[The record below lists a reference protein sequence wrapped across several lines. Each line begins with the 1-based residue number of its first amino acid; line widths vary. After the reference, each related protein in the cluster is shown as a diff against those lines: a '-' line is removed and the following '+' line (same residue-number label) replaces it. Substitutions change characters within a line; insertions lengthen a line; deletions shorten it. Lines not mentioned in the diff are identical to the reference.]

1 MTFRNRAPR
10 FRPALLAIAL
20 LPAMIACAG
29 KEDGNGTARAD
40 SSTNASAGQVAA
52 DQASS
57 PDWSLAGALLAGRL
71 AYDEGDDVMAAKL
84 LGLAREAAPGD
95 QVLAARTLSALIS
108 SGDFKGAVALAAE
121 IKEQGAKTPFIG
133 LVEIVDRAKAGDF
146 KGAKVALDSLG
157 DDGIGRL
164 AKPFFAAWISLGLD
178 GNLEQAIAALT
189 PLNDFNGLGAVITQ
203 HTALME
209 DQVGQSKQALER
221 MKGAADAG
229 AASARFI
236 ELYVALLHRDGDKDD
251 ASAFIDLFRTANSG
265 VAGAIADPLA
275 ERLAKPAPKG
285 PIIATPAEGLA
296 EAFFDLGSI
305 LQSENVE
312 DQAKVFGRLALE
324 LDPDLDIARLL
335 LGNLLQQRDRCAEAI
350 DMYRSIHKDS
360 IYRWSADI
368 SVADCQQK
376 LDDLDGAIATL
387 NGLVKS
393 RPHRIEAVV
402 ELGDLYR
409 REKRF
414 ADAADA
420 YSQVI
425 GTIKDP
431 SASDW
436 TLFYSRGV
444 AYERN
449 KQWDKAEPDF
459 KKALELSPDQPYVL
473 NYLAYTWVERRE
485 NLDQALKM
493 LNSAVEQRPEEGFIV
508 DSLGWAYFQLGS
520 FDKAVT
526 YLERAVELQPTD
538 PVLNDHLGDAYWRV
552 GRKAEARFQWHRSLS
567 FKPEEDQIS
576 VIQEKLK
583 TGLGAAKAE
592 AITPS
597 GG

>member
-1 MTFRNRAPR
+1 MTFRLRAPR
-10 FRPALLAIAL
+10 IRPALFALAL

-29 KEDGNGTARAD
+29 QEDGDGTARAD
-40 SSTNASAGQVAA
+40 STQAA
-52 DQASS
+52 TDQAAA
-57 PDWSLAGALLAGRL
+57 DWSLSGALLAGRL
-71 AYDEGDDVMAAKL
+71 AYNQGDDVMAAKL

-95 QVLAARTLSALIS
+95 QALAARTLAALIS
-108 SGDFKGAVALAAE
+108 SGDFKGAVALVAE
-121 IKEQGAKTPFIG
+121 IKEQGAKTPFISI
-133 LVEIVDRAKAGDF
+133 VEFVDRVKADDF
-146 KGAKVALDSLG
+146 KGAKLALDGLS
-157 DDGIGRL
+157 DDGIGRI
-164 AKPFFAAWISLGLD
+164 AKPFFAAWISLALD
-178 GNLEQAIAALT
+178 GKLEPAIAALG
-189 PLNDFNGLGAVITQ
+189 PLSDFNGLGAVVTQ
-203 HTALME
+203 HSALME
-209 DQVGQSKQALER
+209 DQAGQSQQALER

-236 ELYVALLHRDGDKDD
+236 ELYVEFLHRGGDTGD
-251 ASAFIDLFRTANSG
+251 ANAFLDLFRSANAG
-265 VAGAIADPLA
+265 IAGAIADPLA
-275 ERLAKPAPKG
+275 ERLAKPAAKG
-285 PIIATPAEGLA
+285 PILATPAQGLA

-312 DQAKVFGRLALE
+312 DQAKVFARLALE
-324 LDPDLDIARLL
+324 LDPDLDIAKLL
-335 LGNLLQQRDRCAEAI
+335 LGNLMQQRDRCADAI
-350 DMYRSIHKDS
+350 AMYRTIRAES
-360 IYRWSADI
+360 IYRWSGEI

-387 NGLVKS
+387 RDLVKA
-393 RPHRIEAVV
+393 RPNRIEAVV

-414 ADAADA
+414 GEAVDA

-425 GTIKDP
+425 DKIKQP
-431 SASDW
+431 SSNDW
-436 TLFYSRGV
+436 TLYYSRGV
-444 AYERN
+444 AHERN

-459 KKALELSPDQPYVL
+459 QKALELSPDQPYVL

-508 DSLGWAYFQLGS
+508 DSLGWAYFQLGE

-552 GRKAEARFQWHRSLS
+552 GRKNEARFQWHRSLS

-583 TGLGAAKAE
+583 SGLGDVKAE
-592 AITPS
+592 NTTPS